1 MNVWC
6 FKFVVE
12 TYGFISKIWLLYLI
26 LLHLNLSLK
35 KNGMCLSMLSLSDLD
50 GFYFTLKFI
59 IIYFKIYVKVKIYF
73 Y

>member
-1 MNVWC
+1 MYII

-26 LLHLNLSLK
+26 LLHLKLSLK
-35 KNGMCLSMLSLSDLD
+35 KNVMCLSMLSLSDLD

-59 IIYFKIYVKVKIYF
+59 IIYFKIYVKVKIYC